1 MRYLHP
7 FRKIYARTRTTINYQ
22 YQSRNLAICIRYS
35 SNSSSTL
42 YNSGM
47 SYPLTKRSAA
57 DAFTIDMDKVD
68 TSERLSLLRQLMRE
82 HKVDIYSM

>member
-1 MRYLHP
+1 
-7 FRKIYARTRTTINYQ
+7 
-22 YQSRNLAICIRYS
+22 
-35 SNSSSTL
+35 
-42 YNSGM
+42 M

-68 TSERLSLLRQLMRE
+68 TSERLSLLRELMRE